1 MSKIDVIIPTY
12 NALNTISCTLHSI
25 AMQSISSEITVII
38 ANDADGLDYQN
49 IVERFPELNIKYVA
63 NEVNKGCGGARNLG
77 IKNGT
82 SEYICFIDSDDQF
95 AHPLALELMY
105 NKIKQE
111 NADVLMSVFESEM
124 RFSNGVA
131 IKKMERQ
138 VTWVHS
144 KLFRRQ
150 FLIDNNIF
158 FKEELRLNEDMEFNQ
173 IVLDLGAKVCE
184 IPMTTLLWRDN
195 PNSVTHESLYKNKK
209 SYVEAVTVYLQDCAG
224 RKMDSSKVVLRTLQ
238 NLVVCYQYYTIV
250 MDDTP
255 EMENDYLQACH
266 TYWKL
271 AEPIVNDVD
280 DDCFTKVY
288 CAIMKGFKS
297 VPVIGFTQ
305 FLKLIQE

>member
-49 IVERFPELNIKYVA
+49 IVERFPELNIKYVV

-124 RFSNGVA
+124 RLSNGVA

-144 KLFRRQ
+144 KLYRRQ
-150 FLIDNNIF
+150 FLIDNEIF
-158 FKEELRLNEDMEFNQ
+158 FREDLKLNEDAEFNQ
-173 IVLDLGAKVCE
+173 IVIDIGAKVCE
-184 IPMTTLLWRDN
+184 MPMTTLVWRDN
-195 PNSVTHESLYKNKK
+195 PKSLTHENLYKNKRTF
-209 SYVEAVTVYLQDCAG
+209 VEAVTYYLEESAKRGLD
-224 RKMDSSKVVLRTLQ
+224 KEKVTLRVLQ
-238 NLVVCYQYYTIV
+238 NLCTVYFYYNIV
-250 MDDTP
+250 LDDCP
-255 EMENDYLQACH
+255 ENKEDYLSACREW
-266 TYWKL
+266 WKL
-271 AEPIVNDVD
+271 AENITNGVSDEYI
-280 DDCFTKVY
+280 TKVFL
-288 CAIMKGFKS
+288 AVNKTSEVIPS
-297 VPVIGFTQ
+297 VTLQ
-305 FLKLIQE
+305 EFLELIRT